1 MQILWISHFLLFPET
16 GYGGLQRSRNLLKVL
31 SKYHDIHL
39 ICFYRNDDKIFV
51 PDLKLAEKDLKKY
64 CKNVYIIPHEL
75 SNTKKAY
82 RLLKSVVSRTPY
94 SAYIYRSRQLLQES
108 WKLISVQ
115 SIDLIHSDTIGMIEP
130 ILNRINVTKVLTHHD
145 IESHKMH
152 RRYENEE
159 NILKRIFF
167 FKEYMAL
174 RRYEKKYCVKY
185 DSNITVSDIDKNRL
199 QEIDEN
205 IHVNV
210 IQNGVDC
217 NYFKYHPRDEM
228 SRELIFT
235 GALDYYP
242 NAKAMLYFCGKIW
255 PILKSKYPELK
266 LTIIGKNPPAQL
278 QSIGKGNNGINVL
291 GYVEDIRPHMK
302 RAKVFICPIMEGG
315 GTRIK
320 ILDAFSQGVPVVST
334 TVGAEGLSLENGKH
348 ILLAD
353 TDSEFVDRVSDLLAN
368 EDLSKSISLCARKF
382 VEENYS
388 YNMIGKK
395 MATVYD
401 ELIENRVR

>member
-39 ICFYRNDDKIFV
+39 VCFYRNNDKIFV
-51 PDLKLAEKDLKKY
+51 PDIKLAERDLKNY
-64 CKNVYIIPHEL
+64 CKNVYIIPNEL
-75 SNTKKAY
+75 SNTQKAFH
-82 RLLKSVVSRTPY
+82 LLKSVVTRTPY
-94 SAYIYRSRQLLQES
+94 SVYIYRSRRLLKES
-108 WKLISVQ
+108 WKLISDK

-130 ILNRINVTKVLTHHD
+130 ILNRINIIKVLTHHD
-145 IESHKMH
+145 VESHKMH

-159 NILKRIFF
+159 NPLKRIFF
-167 FKEYMAL
+167 LQEYMAL
-174 RRYEKKYCVKY
+174 RRYEKKYCVIY
-185 DSNITVSDIDKNRL
+185 DSNIAVSDMDKNRL
-199 QEIDEN
+199 QEIDER
-205 IHVNV
+205 IKVNV

-217 NYFKYHPRDEM
+217 EYFKYYPRDEM

-242 NAKAMLYFCGKIW
+242 NAKAMLYFCGKMW
-255 PILKSKYPELK
+255 PILKSKYTELK

-278 QSIGKGNNGINVL
+278 QSFGRDGNDINIL
-291 GYVEDIRPHMK
+291 GYVEDIRPHMM

-320 ILDAFSQGVPVVST
+320 ILDAFSQGIPVVST
-334 TVGAEGLSLENGKH
+334 IVGAEGLDLQKGKH

-353 TDSEFVDRVSDLLAN
+353 TVTEFVDGVSDLLEN
-368 EDLSKSISLCARKF
+368 EELSKSMSLCARKF

-388 YNMIGKK
+388 YNIIGKK
-395 MATVYD
+395 MATVYN
-401 ELIENRVR
+401 EMVEKNVR

>member
-39 ICFYRNDDKIFV
+39 VCYYRNNDKIFV
-51 PDLKLAEKDLKKY
+51 PDIEPAINDLKYY

-75 SNTKKAY
+75 NNAQKVFL
-82 RLLKSVVSRTPY
+82 LLKSVVTRTPY
-94 SAYIYRSRQLLQES
+94 SANIYGSRQLLNKIQV
-108 WKLISVQ
+108 LISDH

-130 ILNRINVTKVLTHHD
+130 ILNRINRLKVLTHHD
-145 IESHKMH
+145 VESHKMH
-152 RRYENEE
+152 RRYDNEG
-159 NILKRIFF
+159 NRLKRIFF
-167 FKEYMAL
+167 LQEYKAL
-174 RRYEKKYCVKY
+174 RRYEKKYCTRY
-185 DSNITVSDIDKNRL
+185 DSNIAVSEMDKIRL
-199 QEIDEN
+199 KEIDGRIN
-205 IHVNV
+205 VNV

-217 NYFKYHPRDEM
+217 EYFQYHPRDET

-242 NAKAMLYFCGKIW
+242 NVKAMLYFCGKIW
-255 PILKSKYPELK
+255 PILKSRYPELK
-266 LTIIGKNPPAQL
+266 LTIIGKNPPSQL
-278 QSIGKGNNGINVL
+278 QSIAKDDNYINML
-291 GYVEDIRPHMK
+291 GYVEDIRPHIK

-320 ILDAFSQGVPVVST
+320 ILDAFSQGIPVVST
-334 TVGAEGLSLENGKH
+334 TVGAEGLSLEKGKH

-353 TDSEFVDRVSDLLAN
+353 TVAEFVEAVTELMEN
-368 EDLSKSISLCARKF
+368 EELSKNMGLSARKF

-388 YNMIGKK
+388 YDMIGKK
-395 MATVYD
+395 MASVYKEMLD
-401 ELIENRVR
+401 NQIR

>member
-16 GYGGLQRSRNLLKVL
+16 GYGGLQRSRNLLKEL

-39 ICFYRNDDKIFV
+39 ICFYRNNDKIFV
-51 PDLKLAEKDLKKY
+51 PDIKLAEKDLKNY

-75 SNTKKAY
+75 SNKQKAF

-94 SAYIYRSRQLLQES
+94 SAYIYRSRQLLKKS
-108 WKLISVQ
+108 WKLIADK

-130 ILNRINVTKVLTHHD
+130 IIDKISIKKVLTHHD
-145 IESHKMH
+145 IESHKMY

-159 NILKRIFF
+159 NIFKRIYFLQ
-167 FKEYMAL
+167 EYMAL
-174 RRYEKKYCVKY
+174 RRYEKKYCVIY
-185 DSNITVSDIDKNRL
+185 DSNIAVSEIDKNRL
-199 QEIDEN
+199 QDIDER
-205 IHVNV
+205 IKVNV

-217 NYFKYHPRDEM
+217 EYFKYYPRNEM

-242 NAKAMLYFCGKIW
+242 NAKAMLYFYGKMW
-255 PILKSKYPELK
+255 PILKNKYPELR

-278 QSIGKGNNGINVL
+278 RSLGEDGNGINIL

-320 ILDAFSQGVPVVST
+320 ILDAFSQGIPVVST
-334 TVGAEGLSLENGKH
+334 IVGAEGLDLQKGKH

-353 TDSEFVDRVSDLLAN
+353 TVTEFVDRVSDLLEN
-368 EDLSKSISLCARKF
+368 EELSKSMSLCAREF
-382 VEENYS
+382 VEQNYS
-388 YNMIGKK
+388 YNIIGKK
-395 MATVYD
+395 MATVYN
-401 ELIENRVR
+401 EMVEKT